1 MRLVFLGPPG
11 AGKGT
16 QAKVISEKFNI
27 PHISTGDILREAVKN
42 NSPVG
47 RQAKGFMDKGELV
60 PDDIVIKIVV
70 ERLRSKDTAAGFILD
85 GFPRTKPQAVSLD
98 KELKQIGLGV
108 DYVIYFDTRE
118 ETIISRLTGRRVCR
132 NCGANY
138 HIVNIKPKKDSI
150 CDRCGKELYQRE
162 DDKVDTVKNRIKVYR
177 EQTADLI
184 DYYRSKDI
192 LKTVSGDLNVEAVFD
207 ELTGFFNQQG
217 PLDTGAQ

>member
-16 QAKVISEKFNI
+16 QAKVISEKFKI

-70 ERLRSKDTAAGFILD
+70 ERFRSDDTAAGFILD

-98 KELKQIGLGV
+98 KELKEIGIGI

-118 ETIISRLTGRRVCR
+118 DTIISRLTGRRVCR

-138 HIVNIKPKKDSI
+138 HIVNIKPKKDNI
-150 CDRCGKELYQRE
+150 CDRCDKELYQRD
-162 DDKVDTVKNRIKVYR
+162 DDKLDTVKNRIKVYKG
-177 EQTADLI
+177 QTADLI
-184 DYYRSKDI
+184 DYYKSKGI
-192 LKTVSGDLNVEAVFD
+192 LKTVSGDLSVEAIFE
-207 ELTGFFNQQG
+207 ELTEFFNRQG
-217 PLDTGAQ
+217 ITK